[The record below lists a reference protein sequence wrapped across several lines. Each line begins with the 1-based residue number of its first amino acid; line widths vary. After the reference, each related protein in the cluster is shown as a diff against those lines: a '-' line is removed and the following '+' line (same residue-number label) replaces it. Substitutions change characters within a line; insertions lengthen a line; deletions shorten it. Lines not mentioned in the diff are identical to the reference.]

1 MSNPK
6 LNGGYVLLSRKLIES
21 EIWKKPPLY
30 LKVWIYL
37 LSRAQH
43 KQFKK
48 LNRGQL
54 WTTIPM
60 IQEECSW
67 YVGCR
72 KETPTKD
79 QIFNILEWMRNPA
92 NHQELQLFNE
102 SNDESNTKAT
112 MITTTKATRG
122 LLVNIEN
129 YNVYQDP
136 KSYESNDESNVVK
149 ATKATMTTNT
159 INKNDKNDKND
170 KNNNIYIVEQK
181 QIIDY
186 LNKKTGSNYKT
197 STSKTKSLITSRLN
211 EKYTVEDFKK
221 VIDVKSEQWLKD
233 SKMKAYLRP
242 ETLFGSKFEG
252 YLNEQ
257 KEEVNPY
264 AHIETV
270 I

>member
-1 MSNPK
+1 MNDDNWLK
-6 LNGGYVLLSRKLIES
+6 LHRDLMEKPIWAASTPEQKTILITLLMMANYYENEWEWKGLPFKAKPGQFVTSLQSIARNAGKGISIQNVRTALKRFEKYEFLTDESTKVNRLITIVNWGVYQS
-21 EIWKKPPLY
+21 KPKKPNIDANRELTD
-30 LKVWIYL
+30 
-37 LSRAQH
+37 SQQRA
-43 KQFKK
+43 
-48 LNRGQL
+48 NRQL
-54 WTTIPM
+54 
-60 IQEECSW
+60 
-67 YVGCR
+67 
-72 KETPTKD
+72 
-79 QIFNILEWMRNPA
+79 
-92 NHQELQLFNE
+92 
-102 SNDESNTKAT
+102 
-112 MITTTKATRG
+112 
-122 LLVNIEN
+122 
-129 YNVYQDP
+129 
-136 KSYESNDESNVVK
+136 
-149 ATKATMTTNT
+149 TTNKEYK
-159 INKNDKNDKND
+159 NKES
-170 KNNNIYIVEQK
+170 KNNNIYIVEQE

-221 VIDVKSEQWLKD
+221 VIDIKTEQWLKD